1 MDMNMVCLLFIN
13 LFTVSRLFFLS
24 FFFLMFSCFD
34 FGDDI
39 ELEGAEITAEEIN
52 YVSELTGLSF
62 PHGTEPVGYYFLGSG
77 IDRSL
82 ALKVAIPEAKRED
95 LMRNDIFKNNLIFS
109 EYDLKI
115 YKSKVISTNHD
126 QFRRYLVLENGI
138 KINTSLVLSADGNAS
153 SLRKLSNIKYINH
166 NLDHTKRV
174 ISAAVDIGSNYDL
187 SEKDWRCLLT
197 ACLLHDYGFIES
209 HVDHEKISEKLS
221 SQILPKYGFSETD
234 IQIINSLIIVTK
246 LEEKPKNLLESIIRD
261 SDLEYLGSED
271 FIKISPLL
279 KQEWIN
285 CKVVKSDSEFYKIQ
299 YEFILNHSFYTDFMI
314 KNSINQKKVNID
326 YAKSM
331 I

>member
-1 MDMNMVCLLFIN
+1 MKEIEKHIN
-13 LFTVSRLFFLS
+13 PELKEKI
-24 FFFLMFSCFD
+24 FD
-34 FGDDI
+34 D
-39 ELEGAEITAEEIN
+39 
-52 YVSELTGLSF
+52 
-62 PHGTEPVGYYFLGSG
+62 
-77 IDRSL
+77 
-82 ALKVAIPEAKRED
+82 
-95 LMRNDIFKNNLIFS
+95 
-109 EYDLKI
+109 
-115 YKSKVISTNHD
+115 
-126 QFRRYLVLENGI
+126 
-138 KINTSLVLSADGNAS
+138 
-153 SLRKLSNIKYINH
+153 LSNILDENYSYH

-174 ISAAVDIGSNYDL
+174 ISAAVDIGINYDL

-209 HVDHEKISEKLS
+209 HVEHEKISAKLS

-246 LEEKPKNLLESIIRD
+246 LDEKPKNLLESIIRD

-279 KQEWIN
+279 KKEWIN

-299 YEFILNHSFYTDFMI
+299 YDFILNHSFYTDFMI

>member
-1 MDMNMVCLLFIN
+1 MKEIEKHIN
-13 LFTVSRLFFLS
+13 PELKEKI
-24 FFFLMFSCFD
+24 FD
-34 FGDDI
+34 D
-39 ELEGAEITAEEIN
+39 
-52 YVSELTGLSF
+52 
-62 PHGTEPVGYYFLGSG
+62 
-77 IDRSL
+77 
-82 ALKVAIPEAKRED
+82 
-95 LMRNDIFKNNLIFS
+95 
-109 EYDLKI
+109 
-115 YKSKVISTNHD
+115 
-126 QFRRYLVLENGI
+126 
-138 KINTSLVLSADGNAS
+138 
-153 SLRKLSNIKYINH
+153 LSNILDENYSYH

-209 HVDHEKISEKLS
+209 HVEHEKISVKLS

-279 KQEWIN
+279 KREWIN
-285 CKVVKSDSEFYKIQ
+285 CNVIKSDSEFYKIQ
-299 YEFILNHSFYTDFMI
+299 YEFISNHSFYTDFMM
-314 KNSINQKKVNID
+314 KNSLNQKRENID

>member
-1 MDMNMVCLLFIN
+1 MKEIEKHIN
-13 LFTVSRLFFLS
+13 PELKEKI
-24 FFFLMFSCFD
+24 FD
-34 FGDDI
+34 D
-39 ELEGAEITAEEIN
+39 
-52 YVSELTGLSF
+52 
-62 PHGTEPVGYYFLGSG
+62 
-77 IDRSL
+77 
-82 ALKVAIPEAKRED
+82 
-95 LMRNDIFKNNLIFS
+95 
-109 EYDLKI
+109 
-115 YKSKVISTNHD
+115 
-126 QFRRYLVLENGI
+126 
-138 KINTSLVLSADGNAS
+138 
-153 SLRKLSNIKYINH
+153 LSNILDENYSYH

-174 ISAAVDIGSNYDL
+174 ISAAVDIGRNYDL

-209 HVDHEKISEKLS
+209 HVEHEKISAKLS

-246 LEEKPKNLLESIIRD
+246 LEETPKNLLESIIRD

-279 KQEWIN
+279 KEEWIN

-299 YEFILNHSFYTDFMI
+299 YEFISNHSFYTDFMM
-314 KNSINQKKVNID
+314 KNSKNQKRENID

>member
-1 MDMNMVCLLFIN
+1 MKEIEKHIN
-13 LFTVSRLFFLS
+13 PELKEKI
-24 FFFLMFSCFD
+24 FD
-34 FGDDI
+34 D
-39 ELEGAEITAEEIN
+39 
-52 YVSELTGLSF
+52 
-62 PHGTEPVGYYFLGSG
+62 
-77 IDRSL
+77 
-82 ALKVAIPEAKRED
+82 
-95 LMRNDIFKNNLIFS
+95 
-109 EYDLKI
+109 
-115 YKSKVISTNHD
+115 
-126 QFRRYLVLENGI
+126 
-138 KINTSLVLSADGNAS
+138 
-153 SLRKLSNIKYINH
+153 LSNILDENYSYH

-209 HVDHEKISEKLS
+209 HVEHEKISAKLS

-279 KQEWIN
+279 KKEWIN

-299 YEFILNHSFYTDFMI
+299 YEFILNHCFYTDFMI

>member
-1 MDMNMVCLLFIN
+1 MKEIEKHIN
-13 LFTVSRLFFLS
+13 PELKEKI
-24 FFFLMFSCFD
+24 FD
-34 FGDDI
+34 D
-39 ELEGAEITAEEIN
+39 
-52 YVSELTGLSF
+52 
-62 PHGTEPVGYYFLGSG
+62 
-77 IDRSL
+77 
-82 ALKVAIPEAKRED
+82 
-95 LMRNDIFKNNLIFS
+95 
-109 EYDLKI
+109 
-115 YKSKVISTNHD
+115 
-126 QFRRYLVLENGI
+126 
-138 KINTSLVLSADGNAS
+138 
-153 SLRKLSNIKYINH
+153 LSNILDENYSYH

-209 HVDHEKISEKLS
+209 HVEHEKISAKLS
-221 SQILPKYGFSETD
+221 SKILPKYGFSETD

-279 KQEWIN
+279 KKEWIN

>member
-1 MDMNMVCLLFIN
+1 MKEIEKHIN
-13 LFTVSRLFFLS
+13 PELKEKI
-24 FFFLMFSCFD
+24 FD
-34 FGDDI
+34 D
-39 ELEGAEITAEEIN
+39 
-52 YVSELTGLSF
+52 
-62 PHGTEPVGYYFLGSG
+62 
-77 IDRSL
+77 
-82 ALKVAIPEAKRED
+82 
-95 LMRNDIFKNNLIFS
+95 
-109 EYDLKI
+109 
-115 YKSKVISTNHD
+115 
-126 QFRRYLVLENGI
+126 
-138 KINTSLVLSADGNAS
+138 
-153 SLRKLSNIKYINH
+153 LSNILDENYCYH

-209 HVDHEKISEKLS
+209 HVEHEKISAKLS
-221 SQILPKYGFSETD
+221 SQILPKYSFSETD

-261 SDLEYLGSED
+261 ADLEYLGSED

-279 KQEWIN
+279 KKEWIN
-285 CKVVKSDSEFYKIQ
+285 CEVVKSDSEFYKIQ

>member
-1 MDMNMVCLLFIN
+1 MKEIEKHIN
-13 LFTVSRLFFLS
+13 PELKEKI
-24 FFFLMFSCFD
+24 FD
-34 FGDDI
+34 D
-39 ELEGAEITAEEIN
+39 
-52 YVSELTGLSF
+52 
-62 PHGTEPVGYYFLGSG
+62 
-77 IDRSL
+77 
-82 ALKVAIPEAKRED
+82 
-95 LMRNDIFKNNLIFS
+95 
-109 EYDLKI
+109 
-115 YKSKVISTNHD
+115 
-126 QFRRYLVLENGI
+126 
-138 KINTSLVLSADGNAS
+138 
-153 SLRKLSNIKYINH
+153 LSNILDENYSYH

-174 ISAAVDIGSNYDL
+174 IGAAIDIGINYDL

-209 HVDHEKISEKLS
+209 HVEHEKISAKLS

-279 KQEWIN
+279 KEEWIN

-299 YEFILNHSFYTDFMI
+299 YDFILNHSFYTDFMI
-314 KNSINQKKVNID
+314 ENSINQKKVNID

>member
-1 MDMNMVCLLFIN
+1 MSCLLMKEIEKHIN
-13 LFTVSRLFFLS
+13 PELKEKI
-24 FFFLMFSCFD
+24 FD
-34 FGDDI
+34 D
-39 ELEGAEITAEEIN
+39 
-52 YVSELTGLSF
+52 
-62 PHGTEPVGYYFLGSG
+62 
-77 IDRSL
+77 
-82 ALKVAIPEAKRED
+82 
-95 LMRNDIFKNNLIFS
+95 
-109 EYDLKI
+109 
-115 YKSKVISTNHD
+115 
-126 QFRRYLVLENGI
+126 
-138 KINTSLVLSADGNAS
+138 
-153 SLRKLSNIKYINH
+153 LSNILDENYSYH

-209 HVDHEKISEKLS
+209 HVEHEKISAKLS

-279 KQEWIN
+279 KKEWIN
-285 CKVVKSDSEFYKIQ
+285 CKVVKSNSEFYKIQ

>member
-1 MDMNMVCLLFIN
+1 MKEIEKHIN
-13 LFTVSRLFFLS
+13 PELKEKI
-24 FFFLMFSCFD
+24 FD
-34 FGDDI
+34 D
-39 ELEGAEITAEEIN
+39 
-52 YVSELTGLSF
+52 
-62 PHGTEPVGYYFLGSG
+62 
-77 IDRSL
+77 
-82 ALKVAIPEAKRED
+82 
-95 LMRNDIFKNNLIFS
+95 
-109 EYDLKI
+109 
-115 YKSKVISTNHD
+115 
-126 QFRRYLVLENGI
+126 
-138 KINTSLVLSADGNAS
+138 
-153 SLRKLSNIKYINH
+153 LSNILDENYSYH

-209 HVDHEKISEKLS
+209 HVEHEKISAKLS

-279 KQEWIN
+279 KKEWIN
-285 CKVVKSDSEFYKIQ
+285 SKVVKSDSEFYKIQ

-314 KNSINQKKVNID
+314 SNSINQKKVNID

>member
-1 MDMNMVCLLFIN
+1 MKEIEKHIN
-13 LFTVSRLFFLS
+13 PELKEKI
-24 FFFLMFSCFD
+24 FD
-34 FGDDI
+34 D
-39 ELEGAEITAEEIN
+39 
-52 YVSELTGLSF
+52 
-62 PHGTEPVGYYFLGSG
+62 
-77 IDRSL
+77 
-82 ALKVAIPEAKRED
+82 
-95 LMRNDIFKNNLIFS
+95 
-109 EYDLKI
+109 
-115 YKSKVISTNHD
+115 
-126 QFRRYLVLENGI
+126 
-138 KINTSLVLSADGNAS
+138 
-153 SLRKLSNIKYINH
+153 LSNILDENYSYH

-209 HVDHEKISEKLS
+209 HVEHEKISAKLS

-279 KQEWIN
+279 KKEWIN

-299 YEFILNHSFYTDFMI
+299 YEIILNHSFYTDFMI

>member
-1 MDMNMVCLLFIN
+1 MKEIEKHIN
-13 LFTVSRLFFLS
+13 PELKEKI
-24 FFFLMFSCFD
+24 FD
-34 FGDDI
+34 D
-39 ELEGAEITAEEIN
+39 
-52 YVSELTGLSF
+52 
-62 PHGTEPVGYYFLGSG
+62 
-77 IDRSL
+77 
-82 ALKVAIPEAKRED
+82 
-95 LMRNDIFKNNLIFS
+95 
-109 EYDLKI
+109 
-115 YKSKVISTNHD
+115 
-126 QFRRYLVLENGI
+126 
-138 KINTSLVLSADGNAS
+138 
-153 SLRKLSNIKYINH
+153 LSNILDENYSYH

-187 SEKDWRCLLT
+187 SEKDWRCLLN

-209 HVDHEKISEKLS
+209 HVEHEKISAKLS

-246 LEEKPKNLLESIIRD
+246 LEETPKNLLESIIRD

-279 KQEWIN
+279 KEEWIN

-299 YEFILNHSFYTDFMI
+299 YEFISNHSFYTDFMM
-314 KNSINQKKVNID
+314 KNSLNQKRENID

>member
-1 MDMNMVCLLFIN
+1 MKEIEKHIN
-13 LFTVSRLFFLS
+13 P
-24 FFFLMFSCFD
+24 
-34 FGDDI
+34 
-39 ELEGAEITAEEIN
+39 ELKEKI
-52 YVSELTGLSF
+52 F
-62 PHGTEPVGYYFLGSG
+62 
-77 IDRSL
+77 
-82 ALKVAIPEAKRED
+82 
-95 LMRNDIFKNNLIFS
+95 ND
-109 EYDLKI
+109 
-115 YKSKVISTNHD
+115 
-126 QFRRYLVLENGI
+126 
-138 KINTSLVLSADGNAS
+138 
-153 SLRKLSNIKYINH
+153 LSNILDENYSYH

-209 HVDHEKISEKLS
+209 HVEHEKISAKLS
-221 SQILPKYGFSETD
+221 SQILPKYDFSETD

-246 LEEKPKNLLESIIRD
+246 LEKKPKNLLESIIRD
-261 SDLEYLGSED
+261 ADLEYLGSED

-279 KQEWIN
+279 KKEWIN
-285 CKVVKSDSEFYKIQ
+285 CEVVKSDSEFYKIQ

>member
-1 MDMNMVCLLFIN
+1 MKEIEKHIN
-13 LFTVSRLFFLS
+13 PELKEKI
-24 FFFLMFSCFD
+24 FD
-34 FGDDI
+34 D
-39 ELEGAEITAEEIN
+39 
-52 YVSELTGLSF
+52 
-62 PHGTEPVGYYFLGSG
+62 
-77 IDRSL
+77 
-82 ALKVAIPEAKRED
+82 
-95 LMRNDIFKNNLIFS
+95 
-109 EYDLKI
+109 
-115 YKSKVISTNHD
+115 
-126 QFRRYLVLENGI
+126 
-138 KINTSLVLSADGNAS
+138 
-153 SLRKLSNIKYINH
+153 LSNILDENYSYH

-174 ISAAVDIGSNYDL
+174 ISAAIDIGINYDL

-209 HVDHEKISEKLS
+209 HVEHEKISAKLS

-279 KQEWIN
+279 KKEWIN

-299 YEFILNHSFYTDFMI
+299 YDFILNHSFYTDFMI
-314 KNSINQKKVNID
+314 ENSINQKKVNID

>member
-1 MDMNMVCLLFIN
+1 MKEIEKHIN
-13 LFTVSRLFFLS
+13 PELKEKI
-24 FFFLMFSCFD
+24 FD
-34 FGDDI
+34 D
-39 ELEGAEITAEEIN
+39 
-52 YVSELTGLSF
+52 
-62 PHGTEPVGYYFLGSG
+62 
-77 IDRSL
+77 
-82 ALKVAIPEAKRED
+82 
-95 LMRNDIFKNNLIFS
+95 
-109 EYDLKI
+109 
-115 YKSKVISTNHD
+115 
-126 QFRRYLVLENGI
+126 
-138 KINTSLVLSADGNAS
+138 
-153 SLRKLSNIKYINH
+153 LSNILDENYSYH

-209 HVDHEKISEKLS
+209 HVEHEKISAKLS

-246 LEEKPKNLLESIIRD
+246 LEEKPTNLLESIIRD

-279 KQEWIN
+279 KKEWIN

>member
-1 MDMNMVCLLFIN
+1 MKEIEKHIN
-13 LFTVSRLFFLS
+13 PELKEKI
-24 FFFLMFSCFD
+24 FD
-34 FGDDI
+34 D
-39 ELEGAEITAEEIN
+39 
-52 YVSELTGLSF
+52 
-62 PHGTEPVGYYFLGSG
+62 
-77 IDRSL
+77 
-82 ALKVAIPEAKRED
+82 
-95 LMRNDIFKNNLIFS
+95 
-109 EYDLKI
+109 
-115 YKSKVISTNHD
+115 
-126 QFRRYLVLENGI
+126 
-138 KINTSLVLSADGNAS
+138 
-153 SLRKLSNIKYINH
+153 LSNILDENYSYH

-187 SEKDWRCLLT
+187 PEKDWRCLLT

-209 HVDHEKISEKLS
+209 HVEHEKISAKLS

-279 KQEWIN
+279 KKEWIN

>member
-1 MDMNMVCLLFIN
+1 MKEIEKHIN
-13 LFTVSRLFFLS
+13 PELKEKI
-24 FFFLMFSCFD
+24 FD
-34 FGDDI
+34 D
-39 ELEGAEITAEEIN
+39 
-52 YVSELTGLSF
+52 
-62 PHGTEPVGYYFLGSG
+62 
-77 IDRSL
+77 
-82 ALKVAIPEAKRED
+82 
-95 LMRNDIFKNNLIFS
+95 
-109 EYDLKI
+109 
-115 YKSKVISTNHD
+115 
-126 QFRRYLVLENGI
+126 
-138 KINTSLVLSADGNAS
+138 
-153 SLRKLSNIKYINH
+153 LSNILDENYSYH

-174 ISAAVDIGSNYDL
+174 ISASVDIGRNYDL

-209 HVDHEKISEKLS
+209 HVEHEKISAKLS

-246 LEEKPKNLLESIIRD
+246 LEETPKNLLESIIRD

-279 KQEWIN
+279 KEEWIN

-299 YEFILNHSFYTDFMI
+299 YEFISNHSFYTDFMM
-314 KNSINQKKVNID
+314 KNSQNQKRENID

>member
-1 MDMNMVCLLFIN
+1 MKEIEKHIN
-13 LFTVSRLFFLS
+13 PELKEKI
-24 FFFLMFSCFD
+24 FD
-34 FGDDI
+34 D
-39 ELEGAEITAEEIN
+39 
-52 YVSELTGLSF
+52 
-62 PHGTEPVGYYFLGSG
+62 
-77 IDRSL
+77 
-82 ALKVAIPEAKRED
+82 
-95 LMRNDIFKNNLIFS
+95 
-109 EYDLKI
+109 
-115 YKSKVISTNHD
+115 
-126 QFRRYLVLENGI
+126 
-138 KINTSLVLSADGNAS
+138 
-153 SLRKLSNIKYINH
+153 LSNILDENYSYH

-187 SEKDWRCLLT
+187 PEKDWRCLLT

-209 HVDHEKISEKLS
+209 HVEHEKISAKLS
-221 SQILPKYGFSETD
+221 SQILPKFGFSETD

-279 KQEWIN
+279 KKEWIN

>member
-1 MDMNMVCLLFIN
+1 MKEIEKHIN
-13 LFTVSRLFFLS
+13 PELKEKI
-24 FFFLMFSCFD
+24 FD
-34 FGDDI
+34 D
-39 ELEGAEITAEEIN
+39 
-52 YVSELTGLSF
+52 
-62 PHGTEPVGYYFLGSG
+62 
-77 IDRSL
+77 
-82 ALKVAIPEAKRED
+82 
-95 LMRNDIFKNNLIFS
+95 
-109 EYDLKI
+109 
-115 YKSKVISTNHD
+115 
-126 QFRRYLVLENGI
+126 
-138 KINTSLVLSADGNAS
+138 
-153 SLRKLSNIKYINH
+153 LSNILDENYSYH

-209 HVDHEKISEKLS
+209 HVEHEKISAKLS

-279 KQEWIN
+279 KREWIN
-285 CKVVKSDSEFYKIQ
+285 CNVIKSDSEFYKIQ
-299 YEFILNHSFYTDFMI
+299 YEFISNHSFYTDFMM
-314 KNSINQKKVNID
+314 KNSLNQKRENID

>member
-1 MDMNMVCLLFIN
+1 M
-13 LFTVSRLFFLS
+13 
-24 FFFLMFSCFD
+24 
-34 FGDDI
+34 
-39 ELEGAEITAEEIN
+39 
-52 YVSELTGLSF
+52 
-62 PHGTEPVGYYFLGSG
+62 
-77 IDRSL
+77 
-82 ALKVAIPEAKRED
+82 
-95 LMRNDIFKNNLIFS
+95 
-109 EYDLKI
+109 LKI
-115 YKSKVISTNHD
+115 KLK
-126 QFRRYLVLENGI
+126 E
-138 KINTSLVLSADGNAS
+138 KIFDD
-153 SLRKLSNIKYINH
+153 LSNILDENYSYH

-209 HVDHEKISEKLS
+209 HVEHEKISAKLS

-279 KQEWIN
+279 KKEWIN

>member
-1 MDMNMVCLLFIN
+1 MKEIEKHIN
-13 LFTVSRLFFLS
+13 PELKEKI
-24 FFFLMFSCFD
+24 FD
-34 FGDDI
+34 D
-39 ELEGAEITAEEIN
+39 
-52 YVSELTGLSF
+52 
-62 PHGTEPVGYYFLGSG
+62 
-77 IDRSL
+77 
-82 ALKVAIPEAKRED
+82 
-95 LMRNDIFKNNLIFS
+95 
-109 EYDLKI
+109 
-115 YKSKVISTNHD
+115 
-126 QFRRYLVLENGI
+126 
-138 KINTSLVLSADGNAS
+138 
-153 SLRKLSNIKYINH
+153 LSNILDENYSYH

-187 SEKDWRCLLT
+187 SEKDWRCLLA

-209 HVDHEKISEKLS
+209 HVEHEKISAKLS

-279 KQEWIN
+279 KKEWIN

>member
-1 MDMNMVCLLFIN
+1 MKEIEKHIN
-13 LFTVSRLFFLS
+13 PELKEKI
-24 FFFLMFSCFD
+24 FD
-34 FGDDI
+34 D
-39 ELEGAEITAEEIN
+39 
-52 YVSELTGLSF
+52 
-62 PHGTEPVGYYFLGSG
+62 
-77 IDRSL
+77 
-82 ALKVAIPEAKRED
+82 
-95 LMRNDIFKNNLIFS
+95 
-109 EYDLKI
+109 
-115 YKSKVISTNHD
+115 
-126 QFRRYLVLENGI
+126 
-138 KINTSLVLSADGNAS
+138 
-153 SLRKLSNIKYINH
+153 LSNILDENYSYH

-209 HVDHEKISEKLS
+209 HVEHEKISVKLS
-221 SQILPKYGFSETD
+221 SQILPKYGFSETE
-234 IQIINSLIIVTK
+234 IEKINSLIKVTK
-246 LEEKPKNLLESIIRD
+246 LEKKPKNLLESIIRD

-279 KQEWIN
+279 KKEWIN

>member
-1 MDMNMVCLLFIN
+1 MKEIEKHIN
-13 LFTVSRLFFLS
+13 PELKEKI
-24 FFFLMFSCFD
+24 FD
-34 FGDDI
+34 D
-39 ELEGAEITAEEIN
+39 
-52 YVSELTGLSF
+52 
-62 PHGTEPVGYYFLGSG
+62 
-77 IDRSL
+77 
-82 ALKVAIPEAKRED
+82 
-95 LMRNDIFKNNLIFS
+95 
-109 EYDLKI
+109 
-115 YKSKVISTNHD
+115 
-126 QFRRYLVLENGI
+126 
-138 KINTSLVLSADGNAS
+138 
-153 SLRKLSNIKYINH
+153 LSNILDENYSYH

-209 HVDHEKISEKLS
+209 HVNHEKISAKLS

-279 KQEWIN
+279 KKEWIN

>member
-1 MDMNMVCLLFIN
+1 MKEIEKHIN
-13 LFTVSRLFFLS
+13 PELKEKI
-24 FFFLMFSCFD
+24 FD
-34 FGDDI
+34 D
-39 ELEGAEITAEEIN
+39 
-52 YVSELTGLSF
+52 
-62 PHGTEPVGYYFLGSG
+62 
-77 IDRSL
+77 
-82 ALKVAIPEAKRED
+82 
-95 LMRNDIFKNNLIFS
+95 
-109 EYDLKI
+109 
-115 YKSKVISTNHD
+115 
-126 QFRRYLVLENGI
+126 
-138 KINTSLVLSADGNAS
+138 
-153 SLRKLSNIKYINH
+153 LSNILDENYSYH

-209 HVDHEKISEKLS
+209 HVEHEKISAKLS

-271 FIKISPLL
+271 FIKISPLF
-279 KQEWIN
+279 KKEWIN

-299 YEFILNHSFYTDFMI
+299 YEFILNHSFYTDFMM

>member
-1 MDMNMVCLLFIN
+1 MKEIEKHIN
-13 LFTVSRLFFLS
+13 PELKEKIFDDLS
-24 FFFLMFSCFD
+24 IILD
-34 FGDDI
+34 
-39 ELEGAEITAEEIN
+39 EN
-52 YVSELTGLSF
+52 YS
-62 PHGTEPVGYYFLGSG
+62 Y
-77 IDRSL
+77 
-82 ALKVAIPEAKRED
+82 
-95 LMRNDIFKNNLIFS
+95 
-109 EYDLKI
+109 
-115 YKSKVISTNHD
+115 
-126 QFRRYLVLENGI
+126 
-138 KINTSLVLSADGNAS
+138 
-153 SLRKLSNIKYINH
+153 H

-174 ISAAVDIGSNYDL
+174 ISAAVDIGRNYDL

-209 HVDHEKISEKLS
+209 HVEHEKISAKLS

-246 LEEKPKNLLESIIRD
+246 LEETPKNLLESIIRD

-279 KQEWIN
+279 KEEWIN

-299 YEFILNHSFYTDFMI
+299 YEFISNHSFYTDFMM
-314 KNSINQKKVNID
+314 KNSQNQKRENID

>member
-1 MDMNMVCLLFIN
+1 MKEIEKHIN
-13 LFTVSRLFFLS
+13 PELKEKI
-24 FFFLMFSCFD
+24 FD
-34 FGDDI
+34 D
-39 ELEGAEITAEEIN
+39 
-52 YVSELTGLSF
+52 
-62 PHGTEPVGYYFLGSG
+62 
-77 IDRSL
+77 
-82 ALKVAIPEAKRED
+82 
-95 LMRNDIFKNNLIFS
+95 
-109 EYDLKI
+109 
-115 YKSKVISTNHD
+115 
-126 QFRRYLVLENGI
+126 
-138 KINTSLVLSADGNAS
+138 
-153 SLRKLSNIKYINH
+153 LSNILDENYSYH

-174 ISAAVDIGSNYDL
+174 ISASVNIGSNYDL

-209 HVDHEKISEKLS
+209 HVEHEKISAKLS

-246 LEEKPKNLLESIIRD
+246 LEKKPKNLLESIIRD
-261 SDLEYLGSED
+261 ADLEYLGSED

-279 KQEWIN
+279 KKEWIN
-285 CKVVKSDSEFYKIQ
+285 CEVVKSDSEFYKIQ

>member
-1 MDMNMVCLLFIN
+1 MKEIEKHIN
-13 LFTVSRLFFLS
+13 P
-24 FFFLMFSCFD
+24 
-34 FGDDI
+34 
-39 ELEGAEITAEEIN
+39 ELKEKI
-52 YVSELTGLSF
+52 F
-62 PHGTEPVGYYFLGSG
+62 
-77 IDRSL
+77 
-82 ALKVAIPEAKRED
+82 
-95 LMRNDIFKNNLIFS
+95 ND
-109 EYDLKI
+109 
-115 YKSKVISTNHD
+115 
-126 QFRRYLVLENGI
+126 
-138 KINTSLVLSADGNAS
+138 
-153 SLRKLSNIKYINH
+153 LSNILDENYSYH

-209 HVDHEKISEKLS
+209 HVEHEKISAKLS

-261 SDLEYLGSED
+261 ADLEYLGSED

-279 KQEWIN
+279 KKEWIN
-285 CKVVKSDSEFYKIQ
+285 CEVVKSDSEFYKIQ

>member
-1 MDMNMVCLLFIN
+1 MNEIEKHIN
-13 LFTVSRLFFLS
+13 PELKEKI
-24 FFFLMFSCFD
+24 FD
-34 FGDDI
+34 D
-39 ELEGAEITAEEIN
+39 
-52 YVSELTGLSF
+52 
-62 PHGTEPVGYYFLGSG
+62 
-77 IDRSL
+77 
-82 ALKVAIPEAKRED
+82 
-95 LMRNDIFKNNLIFS
+95 
-109 EYDLKI
+109 
-115 YKSKVISTNHD
+115 
-126 QFRRYLVLENGI
+126 
-138 KINTSLVLSADGNAS
+138 
-153 SLRKLSNIKYINH
+153 LSNILDENYSYH

-174 ISAAVDIGSNYDL
+174 ISAAVEIGSNYDL

-209 HVDHEKISEKLS
+209 HVEHEKISAKLS

-279 KQEWIN
+279 KKEWIN

>member
-1 MDMNMVCLLFIN
+1 MKEIEKHIN
-13 LFTVSRLFFLS
+13 PELKEKI
-24 FFFLMFSCFD
+24 FD
-34 FGDDI
+34 D
-39 ELEGAEITAEEIN
+39 
-52 YVSELTGLSF
+52 
-62 PHGTEPVGYYFLGSG
+62 
-77 IDRSL
+77 
-82 ALKVAIPEAKRED
+82 
-95 LMRNDIFKNNLIFS
+95 
-109 EYDLKI
+109 
-115 YKSKVISTNHD
+115 
-126 QFRRYLVLENGI
+126 
-138 KINTSLVLSADGNAS
+138 
-153 SLRKLSNIKYINH
+153 LSNILDENYSYH

-174 ISAAVDIGSNYDL
+174 IGAAIDIGINYDL

-209 HVDHEKISEKLS
+209 HVEHEKISAKLS

-234 IQIINSLIIVTK
+234 IQIINSLILVTK

-279 KQEWIN
+279 KKEWIN

>member
-1 MDMNMVCLLFIN
+1 MKEIEKHIN
-13 LFTVSRLFFLS
+13 P
-24 FFFLMFSCFD
+24 
-34 FGDDI
+34 
-39 ELEGAEITAEEIN
+39 ELKEKI
-52 YVSELTGLSF
+52 F
-62 PHGTEPVGYYFLGSG
+62 
-77 IDRSL
+77 
-82 ALKVAIPEAKRED
+82 
-95 LMRNDIFKNNLIFS
+95 ND
-109 EYDLKI
+109 
-115 YKSKVISTNHD
+115 
-126 QFRRYLVLENGI
+126 
-138 KINTSLVLSADGNAS
+138 
-153 SLRKLSNIKYINH
+153 LSNILDENYSYH

-209 HVDHEKISEKLS
+209 HVEHEKISAKLS
-221 SQILPKYGFSETD
+221 SQILPKYDFSETD

-246 LEEKPKNLLESIIRD
+246 LEKKPKKLIVVDYKAQSSTYPVD

-279 KQEWIN
+279 KKEWIN
-285 CKVVKSDSEFYKIQ
+285 CEVVKSDSEFYKIQ